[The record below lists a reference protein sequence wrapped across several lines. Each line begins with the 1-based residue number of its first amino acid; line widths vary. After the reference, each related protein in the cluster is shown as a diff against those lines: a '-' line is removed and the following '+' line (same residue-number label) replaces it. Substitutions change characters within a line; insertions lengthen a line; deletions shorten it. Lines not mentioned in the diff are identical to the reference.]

1 MIEKVLYDYLSD
13 ELNTDVYMTRPEEEP
28 DTYVVIEK
36 TGSTK
41 QNHLSTATFAIQSY
55 APTLF
60 DAASLN
66 ETVKEAVEASIRL
79 DTITKAELNTDYNFT
94 DPSRK
99 QPRYQA
105 VFVITH
111 Y

>member
-55 APTLF
+55 ALTLF

-66 ETVKEAVEASIRL
+66 ETVKTAVEASIRL